1 MSQQQRIKIARRI
14 AEEFEDNQIINL
26 GVGIPTLIPDYIEG
40 KDVYLHSE
48 NGLLGMGPTP
58 EEEFVNMDLISASKK
73 PVSVETGASIFD
85 SSDSFLMIRGGHV
98 DVAVLGTLQVDET
111 GEVANWAVPG
121 QNILGVGGAMDLV
134 AGAKKIIIA
143 TMHTSKD
150 GTPKLLKKLTFPSSG
165 VRKVDMIVTEHAVF
179 EFKDEKMF
187 LIEVLSDIT
196 LEELKEITPASYEL
210 STKKLIR
217 V

>member
-14 AEEFEDNQIINL
+14 ADEFEDGQIINL
-26 GVGIPTLIPDYIEG
+26 GVGIPTLIPDYIED

-58 EEEFVNMDLISASKK
+58 EEKSVNMDLISASKQ
-73 PVSVETGASIFD
+73 PVTVETGASIFD

-98 DVAVLGTLQVDET
+98 DVAVLGALQVDQT

-121 QNILGVGGAMDLV
+121 ENILGVGGAMDLV
-134 AGAKKIIIA
+134 AGAQKIIIA

-150 GTPKLLKKLTFPSSG
+150 GTPKLLEKLTFPSSG
-165 VRKVDMIVTEHAVF
+165 VRKVNIIVTEHAVF
-179 EFKDEKMF
+179 EFKDEKMV
-187 LIEVLSDIT
+187 LVEVLSDIS
-196 LEELKEITPASYEL
+196 LEKLKDITPANYEV
-210 STKKLIR
+210 SIKKLIR
-217 V
+217 T